1 MNDTLVSI
9 IVAVW
14 NVEAYLQRCI
24 ESLLTQ
30 THSSLEIILVD
41 DGSTDKSG
49 DICDNFAAK
58 DKRIKVIHKINGGAS
73 SARNQAIDIASG
85 KWIWFVDA
93 DDYVENNALEILI
106 QMAEMETCDMVMA
119 GYVVEDEY
127 GRKKLLHT
135 KSLQKLL
142 TYQDGLLE
150 MFAPKDYPYQGYVWN
165 KLFRTSIIKETN
177 LRFEEDIH
185 FNEDRLFVVQY
196 LCKSMGNVAY
206 TTQPVYNYC
215 QREGSLMKSCHS
227 GYDPRYASDF
237 KAYTIMYKTI
247 KQAPVHPSIL
257 RLARRGI
264 AMSFLT
270 NHKMMIDNAQLDDKL
285 HKTMSRDL
293 LCTNA
298 WTQYL
303 SLIFKEA
310 TRELLYW
317 GYPQLLIRKK

>member
-1 MNDTLVSI
+1 MNDKLVSI

-14 NVEAYLQRCI
+14 NVEPYLRRCLD
-24 ESLLTQ
+24 SLLAQ
-30 THSSLEIILVD
+30 TYSSLEIILVD

-49 DICDNFAAK
+49 DICDEYAAK

-93 DDYVENNALEILI
+93 DDYVENNALEVLI
-106 QMAEMETCDMVMA
+106 QMAETQTCDMVMA
-119 GYVVEDEY
+119 GYTIVDELE
-127 GRKKLLHT
+127 RKKRLHMSDNT
-135 KSLQKLL
+135 KLL
-142 TYQDGLLE
+142 SYQEGLLE

-165 KLFRTSIIKETN
+165 KLFRASIIKEN
-177 LRFEEDIH
+177 KLRFEEDIH
-185 FNEDRLFVVQY
+185 FNEDRLFVVNY
-196 LCKSMGNVAY
+196 LCKSMDNVAY
-206 TTQPVYNYC
+206 TTQPIYNYC
-215 QREGSLMKSCHS
+215 QREGSLMKSSHA

-237 KAYTIMYKTI
+237 KAYTIMYKII
-247 KQAPVHPSIL
+247 KQTRVHPSIV

-264 AMSFLT
+264 AMSFMA
-270 NHKMMIDNAQLDDKL
+270 NHKMMIDNAQLDTNL
-285 HKTMSRDL
+285 HKAMSRDL

-317 GYPQLLIRKK
+317 GYPQLLLRNK